1 MAGFERRTREGC
13 IFAVKVGGD
22 AGGSTRQIL
31 AKALAEGLRDVGFK
45 LSKMPRSTHCPGCG
59 EEREAVISAEELHRV
74 AAFLIDDLG
83 MTYSAQA
90 LDGKGGRYNEIVRGA
105 ARDGIPMLDHVGR
118 MLRDAWRMH
127 DKSPEGGANQR
138 IARGKVRGIAQ
149 VLAYIRS
156 PYSWDAYSTADR
168 NSLVKETEND
178 ARAEI
183 KAGKS

>member
-22 AGGSTRQIL
+22 AGGSARQIL
-31 AKALAEGLRDVGFK
+31 AKALAEGLRDHAGLTLVRTDSG
-45 LSKMPRSTHCPGCG
+45 LGGGRG
-59 EEREAVISAEELHRV
+59 VITAEEVHRV

-90 LDGKGGRYNEIVRGA
+90 LGEDGHRYNEIVRGA
-105 ARDGIPMLDHVGR
+105 ARDGIPMLDNVAA

-156 PYSWDAYSTADR
+156 PYSWDAYSTGDR

-183 KAGKS
+183 KAGR

>member
-22 AGGSTRQIL
+22 AGGSAEQIL
-31 AKALAEGLRDVGFK
+31 AKALAEAMRDIAGFRLVKTQSSDWEGLKNTGQ
-45 LSKMPRSTHCPGCG
+45 L
-59 EEREAVISAEELHRV
+59 EISAEELHRV